1 MKLPLATT
9 LLTLCFVLMG
19 CNKEL
24 PVFDGEVLKR
34 DGLLYKPD
42 STVPLTAKVEH
53 FHENGQLKTQYTAI
67 EGKREGLV
75 KDWYENGQLYAE
87 STWENGELDGLYR
100 NWRENGQLRQELPYV
115 NGELEGL
122 GNFWR
127 ENGQPLTPK
136 CYKAGEETDMSYC
149 EPQA

>member
-1 MKLPLATT
+1 
-9 LLTLCFVLMG
+9 MG

-75 KDWYENGQLYAE
+75 KDWYENGQLYTE
-87 STWENGELDGLYR
+87 STWVKGELNGVYR
-100 NWRENGQLRQELPYV
+100 NWRKNGQLRQELPYV

>member
-1 MKLPLATT
+1 MKLRLITT

-75 KDWYENGQLYAE
+75 KDWYENGQLYTE
-87 STWENGELDGLYR
+87 STWVKGELNGVYR

>member
-9 LLTLCFVLMG
+9 LLTVYFVLMG

-87 STWENGELDGLYR
+87 STWENGKLDGLYR

-115 NGELEGL
+115 NDKLQGV

-136 CYKAGEETDMSYC
+136 CYKSGNETDMSYC
-149 EPQA
+149 ETKE

>member
-75 KDWYENGQLYAE
+75 KDWYENGQLYTKSA
-87 STWENGELDGLYR
+87 WVKGELNGVYR

>member
-53 FHENGQLKTQYTAI
+53 FHKNGQLKTQYSAI

-75 KDWYENGQLYAE
+75 KDWYENGQLYTE
-87 STWENGELDGLYR
+87 STWMKGELNGVYR

-115 NGELEGL
+115 NDKLQGV

-127 ENGQPLTPK
+127 ENGQSLTPK

>member
-67 EGKREGLV
+67 EGQREGLV
-75 KDWYENGQLYAE
+75 KDWYENGQLYTKSA
-87 STWENGELDGLYR
+87 WVKGELNGVYR